1 MATEIL
7 PVNFCNLLIVNTTQ
21 NCYVVYHMICCQP
34 KQWCR
39 SPHKIMICQK
49 SKQFLSNVW
58 TNTWKILAQ
67 MFWHIITICV
77 FNETGWW
84 QTPEAHFGPPN
95 KTLFLEVT
103 QKNTKTGVF
112 IIFSKVCRTK
122 IFQASLG
129 EFGQKVFTPPK
140 FACSYTY
147 KPTWYDLH
155 GRTHNLFLK
164 KSNWMHLTE
173 IN

>member
-1 MATEIL
+1 VLCSTWSA
-7 PVNFCNLLIVNTTQ
+7 VNQSSGVGAVGSNIIPPQ
-21 NCYVVYHMICCQP
+21 NYDL
-34 KQWCR
+34 
-39 SPHKIMICQK
+39 SKIK
-49 SKQFLSNVW
+49 
-58 TNTWKILAQ
+58 A
-67 MFWHIITICV
+67 ITIKRLDKFLENSGTDV
-77 FNETGWW
+77 L
-84 QTPEAHFGPPN
+84 TPYYYLCFEWDWLMTNAWSSLWSPK

-112 IIFSKVCRTK
+112 IIFRKVCRTK

-129 EFGQKVFTPPK
+129 EFGQKFFTPPK